1 MLIYRAQH
9 VRLSKTKLAATRYVH
24 VTFTEE
30 DMNLTKLNPAIH
42 SAALYE
48 KLDRTEPCVSYD
60 SKILYL
66 ISGELTYTVGGGK
79 RERLAPGNLLYI
91 PAGTLYQMKSK
102 YMRCAVIAFDFTEEY
117 GGVGEWLAPVPTE
130 CYNPELCHSTSIPEA
145 FRSPILLS
153 DVEAER
159 DNFIR
164 MTNIFTSAEG
174 FYLDEL
180 SAMLKLLLIKVAE
193 HSDENAL
200 PSSMVENLD
209 GYIRENIHDEI
220 SNTELGAIFGYHPFY
235 ISKVL
240 KDKKGI
246 TLHQYV
252 IAYRIKYA
260 KSLLRYTDKPIAD
273 IADETGFTDASYFTK
288 SFKSQF
294 GMTPKEYRN
303 KFKED
308 FI

>member
-1 MLIYRAQH
+1 
-9 VRLSKTKLAATRYVH
+9 
-24 VTFTEE
+24 
-30 DMNLTKLNPAIH
+30 MNFSNLNPCVH
-42 SAALYE
+42 SIALYE
-48 KLDRTEPCVSYD
+48 KLERTEPCVAPD
-60 SKILYL
+60 SRIIYL
-66 ISGELTYTVGGGK
+66 ISGELTYVIGEGK
-79 RERLAPGNLLYI
+79 RERLSPGKLLYI
-91 PAGTLYQMKSK
+91 PAGTVYRLKSK
-102 YMRCAVIAFDFTEEY
+102 YMRAVVAAFDFTDEF
-117 GGVGEWLAPVPTE
+117 GGEGEWLAPVAAESAADMKVHTVCGMPVFE
-130 CYNPELCHSTSIPEA
+130 
-145 FRSPILLS
+145 SPILLE
-153 DVEAER
+153 DVESER

-164 MTNIFTSAEG
+164 MANIFTSAEG
-174 FYLDEL
+174 FYLAEL
-180 SAMLKLLLIKVAE
+180 SAMLKLLLIKIAE
-193 HSDENAL
+193 HSDERAL

-235 ISKVL
+235 ISRVL

-260 KSLLRYTDKPIAD
+260 MSLLRYTDRAIAD

-288 SFKSQF
+288 SFKAQF

>member
-1 MLIYRAQH
+1 
-9 VRLSKTKLAATRYVH
+9 
-24 VTFTEE
+24 
-30 DMNLTKLNPAIH
+30 MNFSNLNPCVH
-42 SAALYE
+42 SIALYE
-48 KLDRTEPCVSYD
+48 KLERTEPCVAPD
-60 SKILYL
+60 SRIIYL
-66 ISGELTYTVGGGK
+66 ISGELTYVIGEGK
-79 RERLAPGNLLYI
+79 RERLSPGKLLYI
-91 PAGTLYQMKSK
+91 PAGTVYRLKSK
-102 YMRCAVIAFDFTEEY
+102 YMRAVVAAFDFTDEF
-117 GGVGEWLAPVPTE
+117 GGEWLAPTAAESAADMKVHTVCGMPVFE
-130 CYNPELCHSTSIPEA
+130 
-145 FRSPILLS
+145 SPILLE
-153 DVEAER
+153 DVESER

-164 MTNIFTSAEG
+164 MANIFTSAEG
-174 FYLDEL
+174 FYLAEL
-180 SAMLKLLLIKVAE
+180 SAMLKLLLIKIAE
-193 HSDENAL
+193 HSDERAL

-235 ISKVL
+235 ISRVL

-260 KSLLRYTDKPIAD
+260 MSLLRYTDRAIAD

-288 SFKSQF
+288 SFKAQF

>member
-1 MLIYRAQH
+1 
-9 VRLSKTKLAATRYVH
+9 
-24 VTFTEE
+24 
-30 DMNLTKLNPAIH
+30 MNLTKLNPCIH
-42 SAALYE
+42 TVALYE
-48 KLDRTEPCVSYD
+48 KAGKSDECISLD
-60 SKILYL
+60 SKIVYL
-66 ISGELTYTVGGGK
+66 ISGEITYTLADGK
-79 RERLAPGNLLYI
+79 RSRLAPGNLLYI
-91 PAGTLYQMKSK
+91 PAGVKYFMKSK
-102 YMRCAVIAFDFTEEY
+102 YMRAVVVSFDLTDEY
-117 GGVGEWLAPVPTE
+117 GGEGEGISPVSPE
-130 CYNPELCHSTSIPEA
+130 SFSDELCHKPPFEA
-145 FRSPILLS
+145 FSAPIFLT
-153 DVEAER
+153 DVESER
-159 DNFIR
+159 DTFIR
-164 MTNIFTSAEG
+164 MSNIFTSAEG
-174 FYLDEL
+174 FYTAEL
-180 SAMLKLLLIKVAE
+180 SAMLKLILLKIAE

-260 KSLLRYTDKPIAD
+260 KSLLRYTERSIAD

-288 SFKSQF
+288 TFKAQF

-303 KFKED
+303 RFKDE

>member
-1 MLIYRAQH
+1 
-9 VRLSKTKLAATRYVH
+9 
-24 VTFTEE
+24 
-30 DMNLTKLNPAIH
+30 MNLLKLNPCIH
-42 SAALYE
+42 SIALYE
-48 KLDRTEPCVSYD
+48 KLERTEPCVAPD
-60 SKILYL
+60 SKIIYL
-66 ISGELTYTVGGGK
+66 ISGELTYSISGGK
-79 RERLAPGNLLYI
+79 RERLSPGKLLYI
-91 PAGTLYQMKSK
+91 PAGTQYALKSK
-102 YMRCAVIAFDFTEEY
+102 YMRAVVVSFDFTDEY
-117 GGVGEWLAPVPTE
+117 LCEGEWLAPVPADCAGGLDIHYVKDMPTFE
-130 CYNPELCHSTSIPEA
+130 GV
-145 FRSPILLS
+145 ILLE

-164 MTNIFTSAEG
+164 MANIFTSAEG
-174 FYLDEL
+174 FYLAEL
-180 SAMLKLLLIKVAE
+180 SAMMKLMLIKIAE

-209 GYIRENIHDEI
+209 GYIRDNIHDEI

-260 KSLLRYTDKPIAD
+260 MSLLHYTERAIAD
-273 IADETGFTDASYFTK
+273 IADECGFTDASYFTK

>member
-1 MLIYRAQH
+1 
-9 VRLSKTKLAATRYVH
+9 
-24 VTFTEE
+24 
-30 DMNLTKLNPAIH
+30 MNFSNLNPTIH
-42 SAALYE
+42 SVALYE
-48 KLDRTEPCVSYD
+48 KLDRTEPCIAPD
-60 SKILYL
+60 SKLIYL
-66 ISGELTYTVGGGK
+66 ISGELTYTVGDGK
-79 RERLAPGNLLYI
+79 RERLSPGKLLYV
-91 PAGTLYQMKSK
+91 PAGTVYRLKSK
-102 YMRCAVIAFDFTEEY
+102 YMRAVVISFDFTDKF
-117 GGVGEWLAPVPTE
+117 GGEGEWLAPAPADSAEQIEIHTV
-130 CYNPELCHSTSIPEA
+130 SGIPVFEA
-145 FRSPILLS
+145 PLVLD

-159 DNFIR
+159 DNLIR
-164 MTNIFTSAEG
+164 MANIFTSAEG
-174 FYLDEL
+174 FYLAEL
-180 SAMLKLLLIKVAE
+180 SAMLKLLLIKIAE
-193 HSDENAL
+193 HSDEQAL

-209 GYIRENIHDEI
+209 GYIRDNIHDEI

-235 ISKVL
+235 ISRVL

-260 KSLLRYTDKPIAD
+260 VSLLRYTDKAIAD

-288 SFKSQF
+288 SFKAQF

>member
-1 MLIYRAQH
+1 
-9 VRLSKTKLAATRYVH
+9 
-24 VTFTEE
+24 
-30 DMNLTKLNPAIH
+30 MNFLKLNPTVH

-48 KLDRTEPCVSYD
+48 RPGRSDVCCAYD
-60 SKILYL
+60 ARIIYL
-66 ISGELTYTVGGGK
+66 ISGEITYTVGGEK
-79 RERLAPGNLLYI
+79 KARLSPGNLLYI
-91 PAGTLYQMKSK
+91 PSGMSYSLKSK
-102 YMRCAVIAFDFTEEY
+102 YMRAVVISFDLTDTYDGE
-117 GGVGEWLAPVPTE
+117 GEWIAPVPEAEFDAT
-130 CYNPELCHSTSIPEA
+130 LCRTCDA
-145 FRSPILLS
+145 FPAFNKAIMLS
-153 DVEAER
+153 DVEGER
-159 DNFIR
+159 DSFIR
-164 MTNIFTSAEG
+164 MANIFTSGEG
-174 FYLDEL
+174 FYLAEL
-180 SAMLKLLLIKVAE
+180 SAMLKLALLKIAE

-209 GYIRENIHDEI
+209 GYIRDNIHDEI

-252 IAYRIKYA
+252 IQYRIKYA
-260 KSLLRYTDKPIAD
+260 KSLLKYTDKAVAD

-288 SFKSQF
+288 TFKAQF

-303 KFKED
+303 QFKEN

>member
-1 MLIYRAQH
+1 
-9 VRLSKTKLAATRYVH
+9 
-24 VTFTEE
+24 
-30 DMNLTKLNPAIH
+30 MNFSNLNPCVH
-42 SAALYE
+42 SIALYE
-48 KLDRTEPCVSYD
+48 KLERTEPCVAPD
-60 SKILYL
+60 SRIIYL
-66 ISGELTYTVGGGK
+66 ISGELTYVIGEGK
-79 RERLAPGNLLYI
+79 RERLSPGKLLYI
-91 PAGTLYQMKSK
+91 PAGTVYRLKSK
-102 YMRCAVIAFDFTEEY
+102 YMRAVVAAFDFTDEF
-117 GGVGEWLAPVPTE
+117 GGEGEWLAPVAAESAADMNVHTVCGMPVFE
-130 CYNPELCHSTSIPEA
+130 
-145 FRSPILLS
+145 SPILLE
-153 DVEAER
+153 DVESER

-164 MTNIFTSAEG
+164 MANIFTSAEG
-174 FYLDEL
+174 FYLAEL
-180 SAMLKLLLIKVAE
+180 SAMLKLLLIKIAE
-193 HSDENAL
+193 HSDERAL

-235 ISKVL
+235 ISRVL

-260 KSLLRYTDKPIAD
+260 MSLLRYTDRAIAD

-288 SFKSQF
+288 SFKAQF

>member
-1 MLIYRAQH
+1 
-9 VRLSKTKLAATRYVH
+9 
-24 VTFTEE
+24 
-30 DMNLTKLNPAIH
+30 MNFSNLNPCVH
-42 SAALYE
+42 SIALYE
-48 KLDRTEPCVSYD
+48 KLERTEPCVAPD
-60 SKILYL
+60 SRIIYL
-66 ISGELTYTVGGGK
+66 ISGELTYVIGEGK
-79 RERLAPGNLLYI
+79 RERLSPGKLLYI
-91 PAGTLYQMKSK
+91 PAGTVYRLKSK
-102 YMRCAVIAFDFTEEY
+102 YMRAVVAAFDFTDEF
-117 GGVGEWLAPVPTE
+117 GGEGEWLAPTAAESAADMKVHTVCGMPVFE
-130 CYNPELCHSTSIPEA
+130 
-145 FRSPILLS
+145 SPILLE
-153 DVEAER
+153 DVESER

-164 MTNIFTSAEG
+164 MANIFTSAEG
-174 FYLDEL
+174 FYLAEL
-180 SAMLKLLLIKVAE
+180 SAMLKLLLIKIAE
-193 HSDENAL
+193 HSDERAL

-235 ISKVL
+235 ISRVL

-260 KSLLRYTDKPIAD
+260 MSLLRYTERAIAD
-273 IADETGFTDASYFTK
+273 IADECGFTDASYFTK